1 LDHYTHYN
9 SFSESLVGFSQ
20 VAREAGFKA
29 GIQCSQDVVLTTLS
43 GIWLDRDL
51 FEYALAALFCHS
63 EEERLVF
70 SELYR
75 RFWRQKGTRIAD
87 KREQKNK
94 KKIHKAPKSIAVML
108 GQGESDTDEQRDE
121 SKTTTGANNSETVKK
136 TDFTRLSSSETRFLD
151 EISEKLIRE
160 MSLRIKR
167 KKKKGK
173 KGGVDLGQSIRRNL
187 QNGGTIIDLIKTKK
201 KKEKFRLLILLDVS
215 GSMDKYSFYLLKF
228 LWSLRNHF
236 KQIEA
241 FAFSTKL
248 MRITDYIADKDLS
261 VSLMMI
267 SQYVTHWSS
276 GTKIGDCL
284 KDFNDNYAKRHLNGK
299 TITIVLSDGL
309 DTGESEILA
318 EAIQKI
324 KLRSKKLV
332 WLNPLKG
339 MNGYEPIQEGMKTA
353 LPALDH
359 FGAAHNFA
367 SLLELENILI
377 DA

>member
-1 LDHYTHYN
+1 
-9 SFSESLVGFSQ
+9 
-20 VAREAGFKA
+20 
-29 GIQCSQDVVLTTLS
+29 
-43 GIWLDRDL
+43 
-51 FEYALAALFCHS
+51 
-63 EEERLVF
+63 
-70 SELYR
+70 
-75 RFWRQKGTRIAD
+75 
-87 KREQKNK
+87 
-94 KKIHKAPKSIAVML
+94 
-108 GQGESDTDEQRDE
+108 
-121 SKTTTGANNSETVKK
+121 
-136 TDFTRLSSSETRFLD
+136 
-151 EISEKLIRE
+151 

-173 KGGVDLGQSIRRNL
+173 KGRVDLGQSIRRNL
-187 QNGGTIIDLIKTKK
+187 QNGGTIIDLVKTKR

-248 MRITDYIADKDLS
+248 LRITDYIADKDLS

-267 SQYVTHWSS
+267 SKYVTHWSG

-284 KDFNDNYAKRHLNGK
+284 KDFNENHAKRHLNGN

-309 DTGESEILA
+309 DTGEPAVLA

-324 KLRSKKLV
+324 KLRSKRLV

-377 DA
+377 NA

>member
-1 LDHYTHYN
+1 MNHYSDFTT
-9 SFSESLVGFSQ
+9 FSEALVGFSQ
-20 VAREAGFKA
+20 QARKAGFSA
-29 GIQCSQDVVLTTLS
+29 GLQCSQDATLAALR
-43 GIWLDRDL
+43 GLWLERDL
-51 FEYALAALFCHS
+51 FEYALAALYCHS
-63 EEERLVF
+63 EEEREPF
-70 SELYR
+70 RQLYS
-75 RFWRQKGTRIAD
+75 RFWRQKGTVIND
-87 KREQKNK
+87 KRDYKNQ
-94 KKIHKAPKSIAVML
+94 KKIVKAPKSVAVMTGH
-108 GQGESDTDEQRDE
+108 GQSSEGLDRQET
-121 SKTTTGANNSETVKK
+121 KNMTGANAKETVKK
-136 TDFTRLSSSETRFLD
+136 TDFTLLSASETAFLD
-151 EISEKLIRE
+151 ELSEKLIKE
-160 MSLRIKR
+160 MSLRLKR
-167 KKKKGK
+167 KKKKSK
-173 KGGVDLGQSIRRNL
+173 KGSVHLGQSIRQNL
-187 QNGGTIIDLIKTKK
+187 QNGGTIIDLKRVKAK
-201 KKEKFRLLILLDVS
+201 REKYRLLVLLDVS

-248 MRITDYIADKDLS
+248 MRITDYIADRDLAA
-261 VSLMMI
+261 SLMLI

-284 KDFNDNYAKRHLNGK
+284 KDFNDNYAKRHLNGN
-299 TITIVLSDGL
+299 TITLILSDGL
-309 DTGESEILA
+309 DTGEPAVLA

-339 MNGYEPIQEGMKTA
+339 MRGYEPIQEGMKTA

-367 SLLELENILI
+367 SLLELENILQ